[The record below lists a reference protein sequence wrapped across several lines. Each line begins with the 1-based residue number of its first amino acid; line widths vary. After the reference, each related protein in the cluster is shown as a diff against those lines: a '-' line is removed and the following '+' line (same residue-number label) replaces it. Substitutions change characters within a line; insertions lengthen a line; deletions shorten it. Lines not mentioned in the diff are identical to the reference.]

1 MAGRL
6 AGKTAL
12 VTAAAQ
18 GIGRATA
25 LAFAREGASVVATDI
40 NMTLLVELGAEENIT
55 TRHLDVNEP
64 EQIAGIAEGPPH
76 EPPQPGSAGYA
87 GIGRLDERMEQ

>member
-6 AGKTAL
+6 AGKIAL

-40 NMTLLVELGAEENIT
+40 NMTLLVELAAEENIV
-55 TRHLDVNEP
+55 TRHLDVTEP
-64 EQIAGIAEGPPH
+64 EEIADIVLFAASER
-76 EPPQPGSAGYA
+76 
-87 GIGRLDERMEQ
+87 GRFLTAANITVDGAVSPTIV